1 MRINLT
7 TPMSGD
13 EERERHTKAVLDA
26 IEQYTEMKMN
36 EADTATPAEID
47 ALLEALEGVAAPPQ
61 PVVATQKA
69 HAMVLEVLA
78 EWGIAV
84 RHTTAQQLAV
94 ATTEALCRAL
104 DQLEDLRQP
113 TQSDDLREALSEAW
127 QEYFEA
133 KAELAE
139 LERNRDTTRRFD
151 RALDKQFDAEEKARR
166 TLAALQEQSK

>member
-47 ALLEALEGVAAPPQ
+47 TLLEALEGVAAPRQ

-69 HAMVLEVLA
+69 HTMVLEVLK
-78 EWGIAV
+78 EWGIAL
-84 RHTTAQQLAV
+84 RSATAQQLAV

-113 TQSDDLREALSEAW
+113 TQSDALH
-127 QEYFEA
+127 
-133 KAELAE
+133 KTV
-139 LERNRDTTRRFD
+139 RDKLVEFYSTGATAVRMN
-151 RALDKQFDAEEKARR
+151 KETPSYVFDAGADII
-166 TLAALQEQSK
+166 LAAMQGQSK